1 MELDD
6 HAEELASDLGVDK
19 AEVKRDLQNLVEYSV
34 PIEEAKS
41 SLRRKHGG
49 DDGGGGAPT
58 SKDVADVT
66 TDDSAVTVTVRVLT
80 NGKRSIRYQGEDM
93 VIQEG
98 EMADETGVISY
109 TAWQEFGFEA
119 GDSIT
124 VGNAGVREWDGKPE
138 LNLND
143 STTVAIADEVPV
155 EQQIGGDRQLIDLRP
170 GDRGRNVEVRVLEAE
185 RKTIDG
191 RDGETEILSGVLG
204 DETARLPFTDWEPH
218 EAIAEGASVRLED
231 VHVREFRGSPSV
243 NVSEFTDVRPLDRQV
258 EVADAAPQLSIG
270 EAIDSGGMR
279 PPPAPVTIRKKI
291 SEAVTGHTLSDE
303 SRQKISDKNTGNEI
317 SAEHRRAVSRA
328 ASQRDTSYMQTEK
341 YSKAVSEGLK
351 GREPTHPTPYE
362 VQELSHK
369 VRSSWEETVGKQ
381 LSRCGLQYEY
391 EQVFDLP
398 SGAYYADFVSD
409 PYVIE
414 VKGWATER
422 SVTKAR
428 EFMDSYPQYTYVVV
442 GDELPCDVHVPWDR
456 RDELSEVVG
465 DE

>member
-58 SKDVADVT
+58 SKDVAEVT

-98 EMADETGVISY
+98 EMADATGVISY
-109 TAWQEFGFEA
+109 TAWQDFGFEA

-124 VGNAGVREWDGKPE
+124 VGNAGVREWDGEPE
-138 LNLND
+138 LNLNE

-155 EQQIGGDRQLIDLRP
+155 EQSVGGDRQLIDLQP
-170 GDRGRNVEVRVLEAE
+170 GDRGRNVEARVLEVE

-191 RDGETEILSGVLG
+191 RDGETDILSGVLG

-218 EAIAEGASVRLED
+218 EAIAEDASLRLED

-243 NVSEFTDVRPLDRQV
+243 NVSEFTAVTPLDREV
-258 EVADAAPQLSIG
+258 AVADAAPRLSIG
-270 EAIDSGGMR
+270 EAIDSGGM
-279 PPPAPVTIRKKI
+279 
-291 SEAVTGHTLSDE
+291 
-303 SRQKISDKNTGNEI
+303 
-317 SAEHRRAVSRA
+317 
-328 ASQRDTSYMQTEK
+328 
-341 YSKAVSEGLK
+341 
-351 GREPTHPTPYE
+351 
-362 VQELSHK
+362 
-369 VRSSWEETVGKQ
+369 
-381 LSRCGLQYEY
+381 
-391 EQVFDLP
+391 FD
-398 SGAYYADFVSD
+398 V
-409 PYVIE
+409 
-414 VKGWATER
+414 
-422 SVTKAR
+422 
-428 EFMDSYPQYTYVVV
+428 
-442 GDELPCDVHVPWDR
+442 
-456 RDELSEVVG
+456 EVVG
-465 DE
+465 NVLDVRDGSGLIERCPECGRVAQNGQCRTHGDVEAEDDLRVKAILDDGTGALTAVLGSDLTEDVYGGTLEDAKAAAREAMNKEVVAESIAETIGGRAYRVRGTLSVDDYGANLDASSFEPVTDDPATAARELLAAAQEDVAADGGDRR